1 MKIWLNA
8 VVSIMNIISPCLY
21 FMLCVTVAMRDLHF
35 LSSLFSGKPAITDL
49 CKSFSLFLPPL
60 SRMCNPTQNRKTNL
74 RINC

>member
-35 LSSLFSGKPAITDL
+35 LSVFV
-49 CKSFSLFLPPL
+49 F
-60 SRMCNPTQNRKTNL
+60 
-74 RINC
+74 